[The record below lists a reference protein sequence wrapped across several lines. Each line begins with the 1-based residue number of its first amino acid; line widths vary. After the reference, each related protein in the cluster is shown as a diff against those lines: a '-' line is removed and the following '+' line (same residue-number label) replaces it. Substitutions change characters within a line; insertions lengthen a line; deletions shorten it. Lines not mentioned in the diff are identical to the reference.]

1 MKATYFSDN
10 FYFLFSICNA
20 FLSLYFPTPS
30 QASFFSLHP
39 LLTPIPPS
47 LSLLYFIILCLCLLK
62 SSLSLKCR
70 CHDRHF
76 LKYFT
81 KGIYFTIFPKLCGYV
96 HVRMMSLAVISLP
109 LLYAIYFKI

>member
-10 FYFLFSICNA
+10 LYLLFSICNA
-20 FLSLYFPTPS
+20 FLSSYFPSPPKT
-30 QASFFSLHP
+30 SFYSLRP

-47 LSLLYFIILCLCLLK
+47 VSSLYFIILCLFLLK
-62 SSLSLKCR
+62 SSLSLKCH

-81 KGIYFTIFPKLCGYV
+81 KGIYFTILLKLCGYV
-96 HVRMMSLAVISLP
+96 HVRMMSLTVISLP
-109 LLYAIYFKI
+109 LLYAVP